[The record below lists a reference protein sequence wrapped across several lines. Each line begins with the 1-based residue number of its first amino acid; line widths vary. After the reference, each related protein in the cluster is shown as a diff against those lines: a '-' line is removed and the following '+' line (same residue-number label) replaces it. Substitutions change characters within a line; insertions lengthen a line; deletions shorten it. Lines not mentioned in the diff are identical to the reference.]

1 MEKKGFLS
9 FNLFKKRRSNDSSK
23 VSSEDCS
30 RSDGRSSN
38 SSRGSSLTSIGEAD
52 TKAIT
57 GQDFQIIRKL
67 GHGGFGRV
75 FLAKHKPTQQLVALK
90 AIVKKEIPD
99 SKTDREHV
107 TAEHFCLTHLGHP
120 FLVKL
125 FCSYQTPS
133 KLFYAMEFLQGGELF
148 SWLEKFGKFKKVS
161 DENIMN
167 FGRD

>member
-1 MEKKGFLS
+1 M
-9 FNLFKKRRSNDSSK
+9 FKKRRSNDATATAK
-23 VSSEDCS
+23 ASEDC
-30 RSDGRSSN
+30 RSDGRSSSN
-38 SSRGSSLTSIGEAD
+38 SSRGSSTTSSFGEHD
-52 TKAIT
+52 TKAIS

-75 FLAKHKPTQQLVALK
+75 FLAKHKSSQRLVALK

-107 TAEHFCLTHLGHP
+107 TAEHFCLTHLKSP

-125 FCSYQTPS
+125 YCSYQTPS

-148 SWLEKFGKFKKVS
+148 SWLEKFGKFTKVT
-161 DENIMN
+161 N
-167 FGRD
+167 FPTQL